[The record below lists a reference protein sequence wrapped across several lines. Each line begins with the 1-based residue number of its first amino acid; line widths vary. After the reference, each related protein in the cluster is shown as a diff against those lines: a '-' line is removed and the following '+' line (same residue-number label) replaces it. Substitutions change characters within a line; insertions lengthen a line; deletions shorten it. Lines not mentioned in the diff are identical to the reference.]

1 MIYLSRYEKLHR
13 IDISQ
18 DESSEKVNR
27 KKRTGKYRGDEYFLV
42 HSTNK
47 KSARLWRF
55 SGLESVRFLD
65 LRECPPEA
73 IQHP

>member
-1 MIYLSRYEKLHR
+1 MTYLSRYEKLHR

-47 KSARLWRF
+47 
-55 SGLESVRFLD
+55 
-65 LRECPPEA
+65 
-73 IQHP
+73 I